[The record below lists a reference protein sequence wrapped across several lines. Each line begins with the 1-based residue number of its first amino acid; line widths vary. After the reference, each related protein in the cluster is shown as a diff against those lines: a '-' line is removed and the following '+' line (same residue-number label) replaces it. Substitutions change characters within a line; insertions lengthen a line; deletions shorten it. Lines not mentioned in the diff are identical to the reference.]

1 MEKIYIAYGS
11 NMNTWQMRYR
21 CPNAKEIGTGKLKN
35 HELLFKGAED
45 NAYATIEPK
54 EGAEVDV
61 VLWKIRKS
69 DEKSLDRYE
78 GYPRFYTKET
88 VTVQMEDGSQI
99 DGMAYVMDRRQ
110 EIGMPS
116 KLYFQIV
123 AEGYV
128 EHGID
133 MEPLIQAVSNAPVQM
148 EEQIPQMEM

>member
-11 NMNTWQMRYR
+11 NMNTGQMEYR
-21 CPNAKEIGTGKLKN
+21 CPNAKEIGTGKLKD
-35 HELLFKGAED
+35 HEMLFKGEED

-61 VLWKIRKS
+61 VLWNIKES
-69 DEKSLDRYE
+69 DERNLDRYE
-78 GYPRFYTKET
+78 GYPRFYTKKT
-88 VTVQMEDGSQI
+88 VTVQMEDGTQI
-99 DGMAYVMDRRQ
+99 DGMAYVMDRRH

-116 KLYFQIV
+116 KLYFQVI

-133 MEPLIQAVSNAPVQM
+133 MAPLIQALSNSSVLM
-148 EEQIPQMEM
+148 DEQTPQMEM